1 MLSLFRFRSPPASGF
16 GLRAIAGVILHT
28 HGQPKTGCENFHQ
41 KSIQNQYF
49 AAFSSIMEQFQ
60 VPSWLKARYLGDE
73 HVRVRLRK
81 CDWTH
86 PP

>member
-1 MLSLFRFRSPPASGF
+1 MDFGPVAFGSASF
-16 GLRAIAGVILHT
+16 GLWAITGVILHT
-28 HGQPKTGCENFHQ
+28 HGQPKTGCKNFHREL
-41 KSIQNQYF
+41 IQNQYF

-60 VPSWLKARYLGDE
+60 VPSWLKARDLGDE

-86 PP
+86 PS